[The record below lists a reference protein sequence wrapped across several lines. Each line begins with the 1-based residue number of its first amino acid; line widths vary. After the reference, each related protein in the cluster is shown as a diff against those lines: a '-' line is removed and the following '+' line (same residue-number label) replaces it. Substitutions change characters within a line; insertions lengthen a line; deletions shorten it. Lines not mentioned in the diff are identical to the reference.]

1 MNPDT
6 RKFLSTQMMWIG
18 ISLAISLA
26 LSFLLPFP
34 ISLMAIIAVFVSIS
48 YLTRRMQ
55 MRRMGIRGSISA
67 SFLGGSDSSKVNY
80 YCLGCGYKHSESA
93 CPRCG
98 SKMRRAGY

>member
-6 RKFLSTQMMWIG
+6 RKFFSTQMMWIG

-34 ISLMAIIAVFVSIS
+34 ISLVAIIAVFLSIS

-55 MRRMGIRGSISA
+55 MRHMGIRGSIST
-67 SFLGGSDSSKVNY
+67 SFLGGDSSKVNY
-80 YCLGCGYKHSESA
+80 YCLSCGYKHSDSA